1 MRPPGCGGRAEHAFE
16 ILEAKDN
23 LIVNGFQKHC
33 FCRLTLLLCFAAAG
47 AMQVLRLR
55 AAVFITALDRVAPW
69 RIAEAAFS
77 MHCFYLR
84 GQSLKRFI
92 KSLLKRYFP
101 HRQQEEFVPA
111 GHFYS
116 AIPCWAEVAKRKSGA
131 EKEPSLPGI
140 DLNIA
145 NQLRLLEIF
154 KKFYDEMPFTEDK
167 AKNLRYTFSNSSY
180 CYSDAI
186 FYYCMLR
193 HVQPKRLIE
202 VGSGY
207 SSCLALDVN
216 ELFFSNCMEVTFI
229 EPYPALLKNL
239 LKDSDLK
246 KVTLHEKR
254 LQDIPLKFFSNLDK
268 NDILF
273 IDSTHVSKIDSDVN
287 YILHYILPSLKN
299 GVYIHFHDI
308 FYPFEYPREW
318 IEAKRAWNEQY
329 ILRAFLECNA
339 SFEITFFNTFL
350 EAAHREKILDMF
362 PLAAKNEG
370 GSLWLR
376 KKL

>member
-1 MRPPGCGGRAEHAFE
+1 M
-16 ILEAKDN
+16 
-23 LIVNGFQKHC
+23 
-33 FCRLTLLLCFAAAG
+33 
-47 AMQVLRLR
+47 
-55 AAVFITALDRVAPW
+55 
-69 RIAEAAFS
+69 
-77 MHCFYLR
+77 R
-84 GQSLKRFI
+84 GQRLKTLI
-92 KSLLKRYFP
+92 KSVLKKYIP
-101 HRQQEEFVPA
+101 QRQQNEFVPA

-116 AIPCWAEVAKRKSGA
+116 AIPCWTEVVRRKREG
-131 EKEPSLPGI
+131 EKRASLPGI
-140 DLNIA
+140 ELNVA
-145 NQLRLLEIF
+145 SQLRLLEIF
-154 KKFYDEMPFTEDK
+154 KNFYNELPFTEDNT
-167 AKNLRYTFSNSSY
+167 KNLRYTFSNTSY

-216 ELFFSNCMEVTFI
+216 ELFFSNNMDVTFI
-229 EPYPALLKNL
+229 EPYPALLKSL

-246 KVTLHEKR
+246 KVTLHERR
-254 LQDIPLKFFSNLDK
+254 LQDIPLDVFSTLDK

-287 YILHYILPSLKN
+287 YILHEILPSLKS

-308 FYPFEYPREW
+308 FYPFEYPQDW

-329 ILRAFLECNA
+329 ILRAFLEFNA
-339 SFEITFFNTFL
+339 SFEIAFFNTFL
-350 EAAHREKILDMF
+350 EAVHREKILGMF